1 MIKLV
6 GDKSGWLAGS
16 GYAGDV
22 KDRNEE
28 LDELNRR
35 AWIEVKQKK
44 CQVVSMYST
53 TCTSIYGIEDL
64 LRNDPEGRPRSSG

>member
-1 MIKLV
+1 M

-16 GYAGDV
+16 GCAGDV

-35 AWIEVKQKK
+35 AWIEVKEKK
-44 CQVVSMYST
+44 RQVVSMYNT
-53 TCTSIYGIEDL
+53 TCTSVYGIEDL
-64 LRNDPEGRPRSSG
+64 LRNDPEGRPRSSD